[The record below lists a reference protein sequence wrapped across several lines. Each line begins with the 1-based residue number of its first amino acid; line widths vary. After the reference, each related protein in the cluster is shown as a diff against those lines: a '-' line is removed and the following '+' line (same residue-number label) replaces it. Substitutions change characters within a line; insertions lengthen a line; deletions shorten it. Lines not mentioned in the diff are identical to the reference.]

1 MKYELVKTDTK
12 QFCGRTLY
20 RIRALAA
27 IGSLIKPNDLG
38 GYIESEKNLSQ
49 MSGDAWVFGNAQI
62 FGNAKVSDNAQVFG
76 NAWVFGDAWVF
87 GNAQVYG
94 NAKVSGDAWVSGNAQ
109 VFGNAQVY
117 GNAKVSDNAQVFGN
131 AQVYGNAKVSGD
143 AWVFGNA
150 QVYGNA
156 KVSGDA
162 WVFGNAWVFGD
173 ALVSK
178 QSQWLLI
185 GPAKSSGRFTTAFV
199 DEKLGVRVVCGCF
212 TGTVAEFSERIEKT
226 HKENKEHLKQY
237 RLFCQLIGF
246 NFEVQQR
253 E

>member
-20 RIRALAA
+20 RIRALVA
-27 IGSLIKPNDLG
+27 IGSLIAPNDLG

-49 MSGDAWVFGNAQI
+49 MSDNAWVY
-62 FGNAKVSDNAQVFG
+62 DNAQVFD
-76 NAWVFGDAWVF
+76 DARVF
-87 GNAQVYG
+87 GNAR
-94 NAKVSGDAWVSGNAQ
+94 VSGDAR
-109 VFGNAQVY
+109 
-117 GNAKVSDNAQVFGN
+117 
-131 AQVYGNAKVSGD
+131 
-143 AWVFGNA
+143 
-150 QVYGNA
+150 
-156 KVSGDA
+156 
-162 WVFGNAWVFGD
+162 
-173 ALVSK
+173 VSK

-212 TGTVAEFSERIEKT
+212 TGTIAEFSEQIEKS
-226 HKENKEHLKQY
+226 HKDNKEHLEQY

-253 E
+253 AQLQEAPL